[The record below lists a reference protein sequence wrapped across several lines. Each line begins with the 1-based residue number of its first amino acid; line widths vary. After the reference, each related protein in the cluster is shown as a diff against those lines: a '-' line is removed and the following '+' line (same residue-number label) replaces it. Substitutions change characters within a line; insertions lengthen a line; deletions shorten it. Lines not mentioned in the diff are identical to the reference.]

1 MHHSFSSSSS
11 KVVPRIVTRKK
22 KTLKKKSTSTVSA
35 FGGGIGQGA
44 EKSTDRPMS
53 EVLEKQY
60 QRLKKIQENAGT
72 TMENENNNNNINNA
86 LDGVVDVGNR
96 FLGDAKTRFSEIHVP
111 TFLPNS
117 SPSSL
122 DANEF
127 VESAKRWELEQS
139 AKIWDAVDALI
150 EVGKRALFGGEK
162 IEFSNATEKATS
174 ALNALAEVARAN
186 VPAGTDLTKLD
197 EALKAVTSST
207 SEYALYAAMIAFFG
221 VVLVVLSNSVDPN
234 KGMDEWAAL
243 AAKEGEEEPEALQT
257 YDPKVIREY
266 FSKRPVVLLK
276 RAVKSLALL
285 GKFSVG
291 LWMDKKIYGEEPKE
305 EVKNRVDAK
314 RAAQLKDVL
323 ISLGPT
329 YVKLGQVL
337 SSRQDLIPKAYVKE
351 LRVLQDNVPP
361 FDDELA
367 RRIIEKE
374 LGSNS
379 ADKTR
384 VVLNQ
389 GKPIASA
396 SLGQVYRANLKTEG
410 GENIDVAVKVQ
421 RPGALVAISL
431 DIGIIRSFAEPW
443 RKFKGLNSDL
453 EGIIDEWGKRFIA
466 ELDYL
471 AEARNGQLFREA
483 MESRQDLANVV
494 TAAPV
499 YASATTRKVL
509 TTGWINGARLDES
522 KEGDIPKLCAVA
534 LTAYLSMLLDL
545 GFLHADPHPGNLFR
559 QNDGKLVILDWGLV
573 TPVSKEL
580 SASILQFISHL
591 VSEDFEEV
599 PSDLDRL
606 GFIPSG
612 KREAMEDAG
621 VARAIGLL
629 FVALARGGGAS
640 GFRSELGLPD
650 EEKLKEVRKE
660 LRGIKDPK
668 KRRDAF
674 IEISGG
680 ADSKVAKL
688 TKDLEGVQEKYGN
701 IFQIPSYFGYIL
713 RSFSVLEGIGL
724 ASDPDYSIAN
734 ECYPYVARRLLTDN
748 SPTSRRAL
756 EQMLYGKDGAK
767 SGRLSVK
774 RVKQLSNAF
783 RSYSSITDNE
793 KIGEPEV
800 VTKEAAEKKE
810 DGERTATVSALPKGA
825 KQILELALS
834 PEGGPA
840 QDIALREFGR
850 FLIASAAGSVSSVF
864 SAPLRALEEVEK
876 SVPKEI
882 MTPLA
887 PAHLALKSLSDVS
900 RVSSKDA
907 ETLEIARELTSLIA
921 EQNSSSAT
929 TTTTMTKPANSE
941 QKKDDSPSQLQFPPV
956 SLSPPSENDV
966 KIAMELLEMA
976 PRLAPGASALA
987 LRFASALSTEV
998 AERIGETSSSSRSSR
1013 K

>member
-1 MHHSFSSSSS
+1 MTSSSLSS
-11 KVVPRIVTRKK
+11 NDDAKRRRRRQNFKGRKTTK
-22 KTLKKKSTSTVSA
+22 IASTTSTQNVAFVDEMVDVVVAMDGDDGDGVLERASRSA
-35 FGGGIGQGA
+35 SALASTTGGGDVA
-44 EKSTDRPMS
+44 S
-53 EVLEKQY
+53 E
-60 QRLKKIQENAGT
+60 
-72 TMENENNNNNINNA
+72 M
-86 LDGVVDVGNR
+86 VD
-96 FLGDAKTRFSEIHVP
+96 T
-111 TFLPNS
+111 
-117 SPSSL
+117 
-122 DANEF
+122 
-127 VESAKRWELEQS
+127 AKRWELEQS
-139 AKIWDAVDALI
+139 QKIWDAVDA
-150 EVGKRALFGGEK
+150 VVDFGKNVAFGSR
-162 IEFSNATEKATS
+162 EFTSAPMWTMNDAMEKAT
-174 ALNALAEVARAN
+174 NAVKSFAEVARETL
-186 VPAGTDLTKLD
+186 PDGTDGTKLED
-197 EALKAVTSST
+197 AVKAVTSAT
-207 SEYALYAAMIAFFG
+207 SEYTLYVAMIAFFG
-221 VVLVVLSNSVDPN
+221 VVLVVLSNTTDLN
-234 KGMDEWAAL
+234 TGMDEWAAL

-266 FSKRPVVLLK
+266 FSKRPLVLLK
-276 RAVKSLALL
+276 RAMKSLALL
-285 GKFSVG
+285 GKFSFS
-291 LWMDKKIYGEEPKE
+291 LWMDKKIYGDEPKE
-305 EVKNRVDAK
+305 EVKNQVDAK

-351 LRVLQDNVPP
+351 LRELQDNVPP

-379 ADKTR
+379 VDKAR

-396 SLGQVYRANLKTEG
+396 SLGQVYRANLKTESG
-410 GENIDVAVKVQ
+410 KNIDVAVKVQ

-443 RKFKGLNSDL
+443 RKYKNLNSDL
-453 EGIIDEWGKRFIA
+453 EGIIDEWGRRFIA

-471 AEARNGQLFREA
+471 AEARNGKFFRES
-483 MESRQDLANVV
+483 MEARPDLANVV

-499 YASATTRKVL
+499 YTSATTRKVL

-522 KEGDIPKLCAVA
+522 KESDIPKLCAVA

-559 QNDGKLVILDWGLV
+559 QADGKLVILDWGLV

-629 FVALARGGGAS
+629 FSALARGGGAS

-674 IEISGG
+674 IEVSGG

-734 ECYPYVARRLLTDN
+734 ECYPYVARRLLTDP
-748 SPTSRRAL
+748 SPASRQAL

-767 SGRLSVK
+767 RGRLSVK
-774 RVKQLSNAF
+774 RVRQLSNAF
-783 RSYSSITDNE
+783 KSYSSITDTENLS
-793 KIGEPEV
+793 GEPEV
-800 VTKEAAEKKE
+800 IEKETGNKE
-810 DGERTATVSALPKGA
+810 PTATTTTGSALPKGA
-825 KQILELALS
+825 KQVVELALS

-850 FLIASAAGSVSSVF
+850 ILVASAADSVSTIF

-876 SVPKEI
+876 TVPKEI
-882 MTPLA
+882 LTPLA
-887 PAHLALKSLSDVS
+887 PAHLALKSLSEAS
-900 RVSSKDA
+900 QVSSKDA

-921 EQNSSSAT
+921 DQSASSSSETTPPKT
-929 TTTTMTKPANSE
+929 TTTTSSTKPTDTE
-941 QKKDDSPSQLQFPPV
+941 QREKNERHPRFSPVPT
-956 SLSPPSENDV
+956 LSPPTEKDF
-966 KIAMELLEMA
+966 KIAVELLEMA
-976 PRLAPGASALA
+976 PRLAPGASAVA
-987 LRFASALSTEV
+987 LRLAAALSAEV
-998 AERIGETSSSSRSSR
+998 AERIAEETSKSAGTTTTRR
-1013 K
+1013 N